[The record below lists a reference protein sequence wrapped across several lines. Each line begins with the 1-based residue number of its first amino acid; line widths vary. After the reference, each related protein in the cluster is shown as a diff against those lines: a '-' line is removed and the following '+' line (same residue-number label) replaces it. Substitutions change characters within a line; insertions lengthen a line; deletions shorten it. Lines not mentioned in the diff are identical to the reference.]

1 MRGECRIATRR
12 LPGGVRSMVRSGG
25 LVAASL
31 VPARLQING
40 NMHMLA
46 SRPDQGRQATTP
58 LGVAGTGFRPNLYD
72 AVIFLLVVGVFVLV
86 AHGFREMNAPAI
98 RLSTEPVTLDV
109 ARLPEYALRT
119 TLRMFA
125 AIIASLVFTFVVATL
140 AARNRKAELVILPAL
155 DILQSVPVLGFL
167 TFTVTF
173 FLQLF
178 PGSVLGAECAAIFA
192 IFTSQAWNMA
202 FSFYQSLKTVPK
214 ELDEVSR
221 GFGMNW
227 SQRLR
232 WVELPYA
239 TPGLVW
245 NSMVSVANGWFFL
258 MAAEAFKLG
267 TRDFRLPGL
276 GAYMSVAV
284 DQGNVRAQIFAIA
297 AMLILVILLDQIVWK
312 PVVAWSQRF
321 QMDDAVRV
329 EKHRSWLLRLL
340 RRSELWMRVRHAL
353 TNLIPKR
360 QPRPLAPA
368 DIQEEHTAFQRV
380 LGGTMLIL
388 VLLALA
394 LGGIKLLGVLTS
406 ISTPEWL
413 RLLKAG
419 GASMGRV
426 LCSTL
431 LATCWTL
438 PIGLWIGLSP
448 TWSRRL
454 QPFVQVVAS
463 FPASILFVALIVA
476 LQRVGVNLFSSSIL
490 LMTLSTQWYLL
501 FNIIAGAQAV
511 PMNLREAAKAY
522 RFGIWRTS
530 WKLYFPAIFPFLVTG
545 WVTATGGAWN
555 ASIITEIVQVQG
567 QTHSTF
573 GLGAIVTQAAGEENI
588 PLLAAAAILMAIL
601 VVLFN
606 RLVWAPLYRLA
617 ETRYSLNQ

>member
-1 MRGECRIATRR
+1 MINQFLNNAWGQASNLFSAPIRR
-12 LPGGVRSMVRSGG
+12 RRWV
-25 LVAASL
+25 
-31 VPARLQING
+31 
-40 NMHMLA
+40 
-46 SRPDQGRQATTP
+46 D
-58 LGVAGTGFRPNLYD
+58 
-72 AVIFLLVVGVFVLV
+72 LLVIAALAGIVMGLVLV
-86 AHGFREMNAPAI
+86 AREWTVVQRPLVEIDLSPWALPKYAILSFARAAAAYAISAGFTI
-98 RLSTEPVTLDV
+98 
-109 ARLPEYALRT
+109 
-119 TLRMFA
+119 
-125 AIIASLVFTFVVATL
+125 VVAYW
-140 AARNRKAELVILPAL
+140 AARDPLAERFLIPIL
-155 DILQSVPVLGFL
+155 DILQSVPLLAFMPVILLAMMSLFRSSNVGIEL
-167 TFTVTF
+167 SAVVIIVT
-173 FLQLF
+173 
-178 PGSVLGAECAAIFA
+178 C
-192 IFTSQAWNMA
+192 QAWNMA
-202 FSFYQSLKTVPK
+202 FSFYQSLKTIPK

-221 GFGMNW
+221 GYGMNW

-232 WVELPYA
+232 WVELPFA

-267 TRDFRLPGL
+267 SRDFRLPGL

-284 DQGNVRAQIFAIA
+284 EQGNGRAEIYAILT
-297 AMLILVILLDQIVWK
+297 MLTLVILLDQLVWK
-312 PVVAWSQRF
+312 PIVAWSQRF

-329 EKHRSWLLRLL
+329 EKHRSWLLKLL
-340 RRSELWMRVRHAL
+340 RRSELWMRIRLAVAKR
-353 TNLIPKR
+353 IPAR
-360 QPRPLAPA
+360 QPRPIAPS
-368 DIQEEHTAFQRV
+368 DISVEHTAFQRV

-394 LGGIKLLGVLTS
+394 LGGVKLLGVMAS
-406 ISTPEWL
+406 VSTPEWF

-419 GASMGRV
+419 GASLGRV
-426 LCSTL
+426 LSSTL

-454 QPFVQVVAS
+454 QPYVQVVAS

-522 RFGIWRTS
+522 RFGLWKTA

-555 ASIITEIVQVQG
+555 ASIITEIVQFRG
-567 QTHSTF
+567 QEYTTF
-573 GLGAIVTQAAGEENI
+573 GLGAIVTQSADRGNI
-588 PLLAAAAILMAIL
+588 PLLAASAILMAL
-601 VVLFN
+601 MVVFFN

-617 ETRYSLNQ
+617 ETRYSLNR

>member
-1 MRGECRIATRR
+1 MINQILNNAWGQASNLFSAPIRR
-12 LPGGVRSMVRSGG
+12 RRWVDLFV
-25 LVAASL
+25 VAA
-31 VPARLQING
+31 
-40 NMHMLA
+40 LA
-46 SRPDQGRQATTP
+46 GIVMG
-58 LGVAGTGFRPNLYD
+58 L
-72 AVIFLLVVGVFVLV
+72 VLV
-86 AHGFREMNAPAI
+86 AREWTVVQRPVVEINLSPWALPKYAILSFARAAAAYVISAGF
-98 RLSTEPVTLDV
+98 TL
-109 ARLPEYALRT
+109 
-119 TLRMFA
+119 
-125 AIIASLVFTFVVATL
+125 VVAYW
-140 AARNRKAELVILPAL
+140 AARDPLAERFLIPIL
-155 DILQSVPVLGFL
+155 DTLQSVPLLAFMPVVLLAMVSLFRTSNVGIEL
-167 TFTVTF
+167 SAVILIVT
-173 FLQLF
+173 
-178 PGSVLGAECAAIFA
+178 C
-192 IFTSQAWNMA
+192 QAWNMA

-267 TRDFRLPGL
+267 SRDFRLPGL

-284 DQGNVRAQIFAIA
+284 EQGNVRAEVFAILS
-297 AMLILVILLDQIVWK
+297 MLTLVILLDQLVWK
-312 PVVAWSQRF
+312 PIVAWSQRF

-340 RRSELWMRVRHAL
+340 RRSELWMRIRRAVTR
-353 TNLIPKR
+353 LIPTR
-360 QPRPLAPA
+360 QPRPIAPS
-368 DIQEEHTAFQRV
+368 DISEEHTAFQRV

-394 LGGIKLLGVLTS
+394 LGGVKLLGVLTS
-406 ISTPEWL
+406 VSSFEWV
-413 RLLKAG
+413 RLVKAG

-426 LCSTL
+426 LSSTI

-476 LQRVGVNLFSSSIL
+476 LQRVGVHLFTSSIL
-490 LMTLSTQWYLL
+490 LMTISTQWYLL

-522 RFGIWRTS
+522 RFGLWKTA

-555 ASIITEIVQVQG
+555 ASIITEIVQFRG
-567 QTHSTF
+567 QTFTTF
-573 GLGAIVTQAAGEENI
+573 GLGAIVTQSADEGNI
-588 PLLAAAAILMAIL
+588 PLLAASAILMAVM

-617 ETRYSLNQ
+617 ETRYSLNR

>member
-1 MRGECRIATRR
+1 MINQILDNAWGQ
-12 LPGGVRSMVRSGG
+12 
-25 LVAASL
+25 ASHL
-31 VPARLQING
+31 F
-40 NMHMLA
+40 
-46 SRPDQGRQATTP
+46 TTP
-58 LGVAGTGFRPNLYD
+58 IRRRRWVD
-72 AVIFLLVVGVFVLV
+72 LLVIAALAGIVMGLVLV
-86 AHGFREMNAPAI
+86 AREWTVVQRPLVEIDLSPWALPKYAILSFARAAAAFVISAGF
-98 RLSTEPVTLDV
+98 TL
-109 ARLPEYALRT
+109 
-119 TLRMFA
+119 
-125 AIIASLVFTFVVATL
+125 VVAYW
-140 AARNRKAELVILPAL
+140 AARDPLAERFLIPIL
-155 DILQSVPVLGFL
+155 DILQSVPLLAFMPVILLAMVSLFRTSNVGIEL
-167 TFTVTF
+167 SAVILIVT
-173 FLQLF
+173 
-178 PGSVLGAECAAIFA
+178 C
-192 IFTSQAWNMA
+192 QAWNMA

-221 GFGMNW
+221 GYGMSW

-267 TRDFRLPGL
+267 NRDFRLPGL

-284 DQGNVRAQIFAIA
+284 DKGNVRAEIYAIL
-297 AMLILVILLDQIVWK
+297 AMLTLVILLDQLVWK
-312 PVVAWSQRF
+312 PIVAWSQRF

-340 RRSELWMRVRHAL
+340 RRSELWMRVRL
-353 TNLIPKR
+353 TLTKLIPDR
-360 QPRPLAPA
+360 QPRPIAPS
-368 DIQEEHTAFQRV
+368 DISEENTAFQRV
-380 LGGTMLIL
+380 LGGMMLLL

-394 LGGIKLLGVLTS
+394 LGGVKLVGVMTS
-406 ISTPEWL
+406 VSTTEWL

-426 LCSTL
+426 LSSTF

-438 PIGLWIGLSP
+438 PVGLWIGLSP

-454 QPFVQVVAS
+454 QPYVQVVAS

-476 LQRVGVNLFSSSIL
+476 LQRAGVNLFTSSIL
-490 LMTLSTQWYLL
+490 LMTISTQWYLL

-522 RFGIWRTS
+522 RFGIWKTA

-555 ASIITEIVQVQG
+555 VSIITEIVQFRD
-567 QTHSTF
+567 QTYSTF
-573 GLGAIVTQAAGEENI
+573 GLGAIVTQSADAGNI
-588 PLLAAAAILMAIL
+588 PLLAASAILMAL
-601 VVLFN
+601 MVVLFN

-617 ETRYSLNQ
+617 ETRYSLNR

>member
-1 MRGECRIATRR
+1 MINQILNSVWGQASNLFAVPIRR
-12 LPGGVRSMVRSGG
+12 RRWV
-25 LVAASL
+25 
-31 VPARLQING
+31 
-40 NMHMLA
+40 
-46 SRPDQGRQATTP
+46 D
-58 LGVAGTGFRPNLYD
+58 
-72 AVIFLLVVGVFVLV
+72 LLVVAALAGIVMGLVLV
-86 AHGFREMNAPAI
+86 AREWTVLQRP
-98 RLSTEPVTLDV
+98 
-109 ARLPEYALRT
+109 
-119 TLRMFA
+119 
-125 AIIASLVFTFVVATL
+125 VVAINLSPWALPKYAMLSFARAAVAYLISAAFTL
-140 AARNRKAELVILPAL
+140 VVAYWAARDPLAERFLIPIL
-155 DILQSVPVLGFL
+155 DTLQSVPLLAFMPVILLAMMSLFRSSNVGIEL
-167 TFTVTF
+167 SAVIIIVT
-173 FLQLF
+173 
-178 PGSVLGAECAAIFA
+178 C
-192 IFTSQAWNMA
+192 QAWNMA

-232 WVELPYA
+232 WVELPFA

-267 TRDFRLPGL
+267 NRDFRLPGL

-284 DQGNVRAQIFAIA
+284 DQGNVRAQVFAIA
-297 AMLILVILLDQIVWK
+297 AMLTLVILLDQIVWK
-312 PVVAWSQRF
+312 PIVVWSQRF

-329 EKHRSWLLRLL
+329 EKRRSWLLRLL
-340 RRSELWMRVRHAL
+340 RRSELWIRVRHAIM
-353 TNLIPKR
+353 NLIPDRK
-360 QPRPLAPA
+360 PRPIAA
-368 DIQEEHTAFQRV
+368 TDISVEHTAFQRV

-394 LGGIKLLGVLTS
+394 LGGVKLMAVMADVS
-406 ISTPEWL
+406 SHEWL

-426 LCSTL
+426 LSSTI

-438 PIGLWIGLSP
+438 PVGLWIGLSP

-454 QPFVQVVAS
+454 QPYVQVVAS

-490 LMTLSTQWYLL
+490 LMTISTQWYLL

-522 RFGIWRTS
+522 RFGIWKTS

-555 ASIITEIVQVQG
+555 ASIITEIVQFRG
-567 QTHSTF
+567 QTYTTF
-573 GLGAIVTQAAGEENI
+573 GLGAIVTQAADEGNI
-588 PLLAAAAILMAIL
+588 PLLAAAAILMAIM

-617 ETRYSLNQ
+617 ETRYSVNR

>member
-1 MRGECRIATRR
+1 MINQLLNNVWGQASNLFSMPIRRRRWVDFLVIAA
-12 LPGGVRSMVRSGG
+12 LAGIVMG
-25 LVAASL
+25 L
-31 VPARLQING
+31 
-40 NMHMLA
+40 
-46 SRPDQGRQATTP
+46 
-58 LGVAGTGFRPNLYD
+58 
-72 AVIFLLVVGVFVLV
+72 VLV
-86 AHGFREMNAPAI
+86 AREWTVIQRPVVEINLSPWALPKYAILSFARAAAAFAISAGF
-98 RLSTEPVTLDV
+98 TL
-109 ARLPEYALRT
+109 
-119 TLRMFA
+119 
-125 AIIASLVFTFVVATL
+125 VVAYW
-140 AARNRKAELVILPAL
+140 AARDPLAERFLIPIL
-155 DILQSVPVLGFL
+155 DILQSVPLLAFMPVILLAMMSLFRSSNVGIEL
-167 TFTVTF
+167 SAVILIVT
-173 FLQLF
+173 
-178 PGSVLGAECAAIFA
+178 C
-192 IFTSQAWNMA
+192 QAWNMA

-221 GFGMNW
+221 GYGMSW

-267 TRDFRLPGL
+267 NRDFRLPGL

-297 AMLILVILLDQIVWK
+297 AMLVLVILLDQIVWK

-353 TNLIPKR
+353 TKLIPER
-360 QPRPLAPA
+360 QPRPIAPA
-368 DIQEEHTAFQRV
+368 DIHKEHTAFQKV

-394 LGGIKLLGVLTS
+394 FGGVKLLGVLTS

-438 PIGLWIGLSP
+438 PVGLWIGLSP

-476 LQRVGVNLFSSSIL
+476 LQRFGVNLFSSSIL
-490 LMTLSTQWYLL
+490 LMALSTQWYLL

-555 ASIITEIVQVQG
+555 ASIITEIVQIQG
-567 QTHSTF
+567 QTYSTF

-617 ETRYSLNQ
+617 ESRYSLNQ

>member
-1 MRGECRIATRR
+1 MINQFLNNAWGQASNLFSAPIRR
-12 LPGGVRSMVRSGG
+12 RRWV
-25 LVAASL
+25 
-31 VPARLQING
+31 
-40 NMHMLA
+40 
-46 SRPDQGRQATTP
+46 D
-58 LGVAGTGFRPNLYD
+58 
-72 AVIFLLVVGVFVLV
+72 LLVVAALAGIVMGLVLV
-86 AHGFREMNAPAI
+86 AREWTVLQRPVVEINLSPWALPKYAI
-98 RLSTEPVTLDV
+98 LSFARAAVAFVISAAFTL
-109 ARLPEYALRT
+109 
-119 TLRMFA
+119 
-125 AIIASLVFTFVVATL
+125 VVAYW
-140 AARNRKAELVILPAL
+140 AARDPLAERFLIPIL
-155 DILQSVPVLGFL
+155 DTLQSVPLLAFMPVILLAMMSLFRSSNVGIEL
-167 TFTVTF
+167 SAVIIIVT
-173 FLQLF
+173 
-178 PGSVLGAECAAIFA
+178 C
-192 IFTSQAWNMA
+192 QAWNMA

-267 TRDFRLPGL
+267 SRDFRLPGL

-284 DQGNVRAQIFAIA
+284 DQGNVRAQVYAIV
-297 AMLILVILLDQIVWK
+297 AMLTLVILLDQLIWK

-321 QMDDAVRV
+321 QMDDAVKV
-329 EKHRSWLLRLL
+329 EKRRSWLLRLL
-340 RRSELWMRVRHAL
+340 RRSEIWMRVRRAV
-353 TNLIPKR
+353 TNLVPKR
-360 QPRPLAPA
+360 QPRPLAPS
-368 DIQEEHTAFQRV
+368 DISEEHTAFQRV

-394 LGGIKLLGVLTS
+394 FGGVKLVAVMAGVS
-406 ISTPEWL
+406 SHEWL
-413 RLLKAG
+413 RLLQAG
-419 GASMGRV
+419 GASMARV
-426 LCSTL
+426 LTSTF

-438 PIGLWIGLSP
+438 PVGLWIGLSP

-454 QPFVQVVAS
+454 QPYVQVVAS

-490 LMTLSTQWYLL
+490 LMTISTQWYLL

-522 RFGIWRTS
+522 RFGLWKTS

-555 ASIITEIVQVQG
+555 ASIITEIVQFRG
-567 QTHSTF
+567 QTYTTF
-573 GLGAIVTQAAGEENI
+573 GLGAIVTQAADEGNI
-588 PLLAAAAILMAIL
+588 PLLAAAAILMALL

-617 ETRYSLNQ
+617 ETRYSVNR